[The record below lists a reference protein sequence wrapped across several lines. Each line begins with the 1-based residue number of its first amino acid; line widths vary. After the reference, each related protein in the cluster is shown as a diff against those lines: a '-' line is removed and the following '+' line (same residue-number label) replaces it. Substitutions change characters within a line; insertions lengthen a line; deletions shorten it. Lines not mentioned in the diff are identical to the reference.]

1 MGDVKISLNQLLETF
16 ELQFAQDETNN
27 GTTHLNKMHIDT
39 SDSEPISQRP
49 YSIAMKHYD
58 WVRSEVNKLLDAQV

>member
-27 GTTHLNKMHIDT
+27 GTTHLTKMHIDT
-39 SDSEPISQRP
+39 GDSEPISQRP